1 MPWPTSPGTV
11 KYRTTAGFD
20 TALAKLPREHRRLFA
35 DAVRDH
41 LIPALAAGSHRGEA
55 PWPKRLHKIGEVY
68 SLTWSFSG
76 PDGRA
81 LFTIGPDTDGEPL
94 TWLAIG
100 YHR

>member
-1 MPWPTSPGTV
+1 M

-20 TALAKLPREHRRLFA
+20 AALAKLPREHRKLFTE
-35 DAVRDH
+35 AVRSH
-41 LIPALAAGSHRGEA
+41 LIAALAAGAHRGTA
-55 PWPKRLHKIGEVY
+55 PWRIYKIGEVY

-81 LFTIGPDTDGEPL
+81 LFGISPDSDGQPLL

-100 YHR
+100 YHDIYQ